1 MLQVYILQEKL
12 EEKDNEI
19 KRLKLELELQQKTL
33 REEDNMTEI
42 TFDTNK
48 VKDEMIT
55 DETGN
60 SEQVD

>member
-19 KRLKLELELQQKTL
+19 KRLKLELHQKTL
-33 REEDNMTEI
+33 MEQDNKTDI
-42 TFDTNK
+42 ASDTNK